1 MHWKKS
7 DISVDHHQAWRRTE
21 HLFVAVVEDSEVN
34 LLVKFVTS
42 YSSPLIPSWIQTL
55 WTRRRPSQ
63 GLWWVAGGGRACSHQ
78 AGCWGEQAG
87 RWEQEEKHIFLRIYL
102 KVQTFGLQTLQIT
115 QSDCV
120 SLGAIYRVG
129 RHHTHH
135 TQSIQLSYETGLH
148 SKIIWD
154 GNLRHCSTMYIIH
167 KNKELSR
174 AQPSSIPQSSTST
187 VTSTEFHIHQLS
199 QKAPH
204 QLHHLHLTV
213 LPPPSDF
220 LMDAIHNGRIL
231 KSRNV
236 PEATG
241 CRHVLQ

>member
-1 MHWKKS
+1 M
-7 DISVDHHQAWRRTE
+7 
-21 HLFVAVVEDSEVN
+21 
-34 LLVKFVTS
+34 
-42 YSSPLIPSWIQTL
+42 
-55 WTRRRPSQ
+55 
-63 GLWWVAGGGRACSHQ
+63 
-78 AGCWGEQAG
+78 
-87 RWEQEEKHIFLRIYL
+87 
-102 KVQTFGLQTLQIT
+102 QTFGLQTLQIT

-129 RHHTHH
+129 RHHTH
-135 TQSIQLSYETGLH
+135 TQSIQLSYETGLQ

-187 VTSTEFHIHQLS
+187 GTSTCTCPSASIVTSTEFHIHQLS
-199 QKAPH
+199 QKALH

-220 LMDAIHNGRIL
+220 LMAAIHNGRIL

-236 PEATG
+236 AEATG